1 MNASHAYDIAI
12 IVPVYDDDEA
22 LAGLLEQLAAL
33 RRHAEGF
40 ALKYRIAHVVVD
52 GADSPATA
60 ELVGARARYLVS
72 EAGRGNQIAA
82 GIAAVDASWVSILH
96 ADTRLSAE
104 AFEYLLTLVG
114 EEVAAWGR
122 FDVRMENLALVAWLM
137 NWRSRLT
144 RICTG
149 DQAMFFATRLLS
161 AVGGFPVQPL
171 MEDIELSKRLKRSN
185 GVFMAPR
192 LAVQASPRRW
202 RQRGVLRTIVHM
214 WWMRLRYRLGA
225 SPNALYAAYYGKTL

>member
-1 MNASHAYDIAI
+1 MDASHAYDLAI

-22 LAGLLEQLAAL
+22 LAGLLEQLADL
-33 RRHAEGF
+33 TRHAQGVKP
-40 ALKYRIAHVVVD
+40 ACRICQVVVD
-52 GADSPATA
+52 GADISATA
-60 ELVGARARYLVS
+60 GLVGARARYLAS
-72 EAGRGNQIAA
+72 KPGRGNQIAA
-82 GIAAVDASWVSILH
+82 GIAAADAAWVCILH

-104 AFEYLLTLVG
+104 AFEYLLTLVRHG
-114 EEVAAWGR
+114 VPAWGR

-149 DQAMFFATRLLS
+149 DQAMFFATGLLS
-161 AVGGFPVQPL
+161 AVGGFPAQPL

-185 GVFMAPR
+185 GAFTAPR

-202 RQRGVLRTIVHM
+202 RQRGVLRTIGHM
-214 WWMRLRYRLGA
+214 WWLRLRYLLGA
-225 SPNALYAAYYGKTL
+225 SPKALYAAYYGKNL